1 MTNPTMEPLSERLNV
16 QVTPSM
22 KARVVALMTKQG
34 RGAEGDVGRGAL
46 TAYLNK
52 EERGGRGP
60 ASFPRHS
67 RSARTWSV
75 SSRSSSPP

>member
-34 RGAEGDVGRGAL
+34 RRAEADVVRAAL

-52 EERGGRGP
+52 EERR
-60 ASFPRHS
+60 
-67 RSARTWSV
+67 
-75 SSRSSSPP
+75 